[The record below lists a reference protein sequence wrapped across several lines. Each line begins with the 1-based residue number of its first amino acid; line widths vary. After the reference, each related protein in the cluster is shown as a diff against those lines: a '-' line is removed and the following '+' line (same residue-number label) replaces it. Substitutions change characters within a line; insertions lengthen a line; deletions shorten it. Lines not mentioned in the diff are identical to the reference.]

1 MQGNEAAA
9 NRLYHYGGLQ
19 STEWRI
25 GMNYTFK
32 ITKANYD
39 KAEKRLENL
48 MSKTRYCTDTEI
60 VKETWKEI
68 RALKKAF
75 EAFRLS

>member
-1 MQGNEAAA
+1 
-9 NRLYHYGGLQ
+9 
-19 STEWRI
+19 
-25 GMNYTFK
+25 MNYTFK